1 MLCYR
6 EAKQFLLI
14 FAWNRHADFQ
24 SSRAFMINSFQIQ
37 SAMCELENVWLIKRE
52 FMVNLGEK
60 NWERICGFEIKKSFR
75 CLKKDFQSD
84 ICKKTKFRQKDY
96 SWGKKAH

>member
-1 MLCYR
+1 MIKVAELIMLCDR

-37 SAMCELENVWLIKRE
+37 SAMCELENV
-52 FMVNLGEK
+52 
-60 NWERICGFEIKKSFR
+60 
-75 CLKKDFQSD
+75 
-84 ICKKTKFRQKDY
+84 
-96 SWGKKAH
+96 